1 MDGVSMKREYL
12 PRLIFWESTVA
23 CNLTC
28 QHCRRIEFAAQAEL
42 STERMQRLFAELA
55 ELSRP
60 IVVFSGGEPLMRA
73 DILPLARYAVDLGLR
88 VALATNGTLLDADT
102 AAAVAA
108 AGIARVSISLD
119 GATAATHDTFRRQE
133 GSFARAIAG
142 CGHLKTA
149 GVPFQINTTVT
160 TANEAELEALFTL
173 AETLGAVALHLFLLV
188 PVGCGAELAADQML
202 TPARYEK
209 VLHWF
214 YRRSQESKLETK
226 VTCAPHYYRILKQR
240 GAMPAGHPGAK
251 PGGHPG
257 TKPGGHPGG
266 MNAVTRGCLAG
277 TGVAFISH
285 TGEVFP
291 CGYLPVSCGNIMTQS
306 FTDIWRG
313 SPVFQELRDTG
324 KLKGKCHGCDFVGVC
339 GGCRARAYA
348 GGGDYL
354 APEPYCLYTPPAVQA
369 E

>member
-1 MDGVSMKREYL
+1 MQREYL
-12 PRLIFWESTVA
+12 PRLIFWEATVA
-23 CNLTC
+23 CNLEC
-28 QHCRRIEFAAQAEL
+28 QHCRRIEFEPRAEL
-42 STERMQRLFAELA
+42 ATERMQELFRELA

-73 DILPLARYAVDLGLR
+73 DILPLARFAVDLGLR
-88 VALATNGTLLDADT
+88 VALATNGTLLDAAT

-119 GATAATHDTFRRQE
+119 GATAATHDTFRRQA

-142 CGHLKTA
+142 CEHLKQA

-160 TANEAELEALFTL
+160 TANEAELEALFALT
-173 AETLGAVALHLFLLV
+173 ESLGAVALHLFLLV

-202 TPARYEK
+202 TPARYEQ

-214 YRRSQESKLETK
+214 YRRSRETKLETK

-240 GAMPAGHPGAK
+240 GAMPTGHPGAK

-257 TKPGGHPGG
+257 G
-266 MNAVTRGCLAG
+266 MHAVTRGCLAG

-291 CGYLPVSCGNIMTQS
+291 CGYLPVSAGNIMTQS
-306 FTDIWRG
+306 FTEIWRG
-313 SPVFQELRDTG
+313 AKVFQDLRDDAR
-324 KLKGKCHGCDFVGVC
+324 LKGKCHGCDYVGVC

-348 GGGDYL
+348 AVGDYL
-354 APEPYCLYTPPAVQA
+354 APEPYCLYSPPGAKA
-369 E
+369 TA